1 MRIFPVIDILNGS
14 AVHAVGG
21 HRQLYRPVQSV
32 ITDSSEPCRLLRAM
46 QKRLRIAHCY
56 VADIDAIQGRPLHR
70 EVLAEMK
77 RTDVALTV
85 DCGIQAHS
93 DIEPLLELGIDR
105 IVVGSE
111 TVCGPDV
118 IRGLSNSGHAAR
130 LVFSIDM
137 RDGALLTPYAAW
149 RELSALEVALQVA
162 EFGITQFIV
171 LDLAAI
177 GTGRGVPSL
186 ALCRE
191 LRSHIPRAGIIA
203 GGGVRTLSDLCR
215 LEEAGADGAL
225 VATAFH
231 NGSLTAEDL
240 RRFEP

>member
-1 MRIFPVIDILNGS
+1 MIPVIDLLNGA

-32 ITDSSEPCRLLRAM
+32 ITDGSEPCRLLRAM

-56 VADIDAIQGRPLHR
+56 VADIDAIQGRPPHR

-77 RTDVALTV
+77 QTDVTLTV
-85 DCGIQAHS
+85 DCGIQNHS

-118 IRGLSNSGHAAR
+118 IRELSHSGHAAR
-130 LVFSIDM
+130 LVFSLDM
-137 RDGALLTPYAAW
+137 RDGALLTPQPEW
-149 RELSALEVALQVA
+149 QDLSALEVALQVA
-162 EFGITQFIV
+162 ECGITQFIV

-177 GTGRGVPSL
+177 GTGRGVPTL
-186 ALCRE
+186 ALCRD
-191 LRSHIPRAGIIA
+191 LRSRIPQAGIIA
-203 GGGVRTLSDLCR
+203 GGGVRTASDLCR

-231 NGSLTAEDL
+231 NGSLKAEDL
-240 RRFEP
+240 RRFDP